1 MNTDKHIGG
10 WPEGELH
17 SLSLNRDLSRVQLLL
32 CIIGKIKV
40 FLQSLLSNIMWASW
54 RTIIG
59 FIVHNSTFDIY
70 GKLMN
75 KAWKSVIVVV
85 VGQLG
90 VFRRKA
96 GACFYSNGMWAIIR
110 KCSPPIFS
118 RQFQNF
124 FLLSLKK
131 YFRPSFN
138 WSHNN
143 FQNNQIQSLISC
155 MTRPLTFDNSLHNE
169 IN

>member
-10 WPEGELH
+10 YPEGELH
-17 SLSLNRDLSRVQLLL
+17 SLSMTRDLSRVQLLL
-32 CIIGKIKV
+32 YIIENIKV
-40 FLQSLLSNIMWASW
+40 FLQSLLSEIMWASW
-54 RTIIG
+54 RKIIG

-85 VGQLG
+85 GQLG

-96 GACFYSNGMWAIIR
+96 GACFYSNGMWGIIR

-118 RQFQNF
+118 RQFQNY
-124 FLLSLKK
+124 FLLSLKEI
-131 YFRPSFN
+131 FQTFLQLDSHQFSEQSNPIFN
-138 WSHNN
+138 
-143 FQNNQIQSLISC
+143 ISYDQ
-155 MTRPLTFDNSLHNE
+155 TPNNSLHN
-169 IN
+169 